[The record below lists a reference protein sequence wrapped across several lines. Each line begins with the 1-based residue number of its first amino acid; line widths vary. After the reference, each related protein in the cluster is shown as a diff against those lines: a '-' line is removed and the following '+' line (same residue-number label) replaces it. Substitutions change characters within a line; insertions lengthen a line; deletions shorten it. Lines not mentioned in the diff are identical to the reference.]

1 MPQVTGYA
9 GRRMSVAA
17 VIVAGGSGLRA
28 GGEIPKQYQLIGGK
42 PVIRWTLEA
51 FLSHPLV
58 NHVQAVIGE
67 GHDALFAAATQG
79 LAIPAPVAGGT
90 NRQESCRLGIEA
102 LAGLKPE
109 RVLIHDA
116 ARPFISAQVISNV
129 IAELDR
135 RDAVIPGL
143 PVADTMKFAPGG
155 VIERTV
161 DRGSMWFVQTPQG
174 FNFPKILD
182 AHRQAAREGH
192 TNLTDDAAVA
202 EYAGMPVHITAGD
215 QANKKLTTAHD
226 VRVADKDVS
235 ARLFVERPDVR
246 MGQGIDFHVFEP
258 GDGVTLCGVKIP
270 YTEKLKGH
278 SDADAPMHALTDAI
292 LGSIGEADIGKH
304 FPPSDPQWK
313 GAPSSI
319 FLLKAMELLV
329 ARKGIVA
336 NADITILAEAP
347 KVGPHIA
354 AMKAVLAPLLQ
365 VAPDRIAI
373 KATTTEEMGAIGRKE
388 GIAAFATA
396 TVRLPL

>member
-1 MPQVTGYA
+1 
-9 GRRMSVAA
+9 MSVAA

-58 NHVQAVIGE
+58 THVQAVIGT
-67 GHDALFAAATQG
+67 GHEQLFAEATQG
-79 LAIPAPVAGGT
+79 LTLPPPVSGGAS
-90 NRQESCRLGIEA
+90 RQESCRLGVEA
-102 LAGLKPE
+102 LASIKPD

-116 ARPFISAQVISNV
+116 ARPFISPHVISNV

-135 RDAVIPGL
+135 ADAVIPGL
-143 PVADTMKFAPGG
+143 PVADTMKFAPDG

-174 FNFPKILD
+174 FIFDKILA
-182 AHRQAAREGH
+182 AHRRAVREGQ
-192 TNLTDDAAVA
+192 TNFTDDAAVA
-202 EYAGMPVHITAGD
+202 EFAGMPVRITAGD
-215 QANKKLTTAHD
+215 QANRKLTTAHD
-226 VRVADKDVS
+226 VRVADKEVS

-246 MGQGIDFHVFEP
+246 TGQGIDFHVFEK

-270 YTEKLKGH
+270 HTEKLKGH
-278 SDADAPMHALTDAI
+278 SDADAAMHALTDAI
-292 LGSIGEADIGKH
+292 LGAIGEADIGKH

-319 FLLKAMELLV
+319 FLLKAMELLG
-329 ARKGIVA
+329 ARKGIIA
-336 NADITILAEAP
+336 NADLTILAEAP
-347 KVGPHIA
+347 KIGPHIA
-354 AMKAVLAPLLQ
+354 AMKAVLSPLLQ
-365 VAPDRIAI
+365 VAADRIAI

-388 GIAAFATA
+388 GIAAFAVA